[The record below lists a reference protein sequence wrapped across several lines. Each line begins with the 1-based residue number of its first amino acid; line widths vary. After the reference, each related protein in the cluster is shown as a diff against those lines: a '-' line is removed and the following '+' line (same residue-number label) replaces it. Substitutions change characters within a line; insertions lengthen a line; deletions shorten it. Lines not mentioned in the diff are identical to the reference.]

1 MNDYHELD
9 INKLA
14 RTIAYHKDIY
24 RKVYEA
30 EPRYLKIPEWAY
42 VYLEKQFSNDL
53 VQKPQCAP
61 ITWYS
66 LELCPTKSIS
76 ELGDIEVF

>member
-1 MNDYHELD
+1 MNDYHEYD

-14 RTIAYHKDIY
+14 RTIFFLKDGY

-30 EPRYLKIPEWAY
+30 EPRYLKIPEWLY
-42 VYLEKQFSNDL
+42 VSLEKQFSNDF
-53 VQKPQCAP
+53 QCAP

-76 ELGDIEVF
+76 ELGEIEVF